1 MRDAVIVDLDGTLC
15 DVTGIVH
22 FVESEPPDFDAFH
35 AAAIDCPVN
44 GDVRAAVDQ
53 ARDEG
58 LAILIVTSRMARWR
72 DYTIMWLDKHDIA
85 FDALYTRIEND
96 RRKDHVVKED
106 ILVEIKKAGFRPVR
120 AWEDS
125 SAVTAMWRDNGIDV
139 TEV

>member
-15 DVTGIVH
+15 DVTDIAH
-22 FVESEPPDFDAFH
+22 FVESEPRDFDAFH

-44 GDVRAAVDQ
+44 NQVRAEVDE
-53 ARDEG
+53 ARDDG

-72 DYTIMWLDKHDIA
+72 DYTIMWLDKNGIA
-85 FDALYTRIEND
+85 YDALYTRIEND
-96 RRKDHVVKED
+96 RRKDHVVKAD
-106 ILVEIKKAGFRPVR
+106 ILREIEKAGFRPLR

-125 SAVTAMWRDNGIDV
+125 PAVTAMWRENGIDV